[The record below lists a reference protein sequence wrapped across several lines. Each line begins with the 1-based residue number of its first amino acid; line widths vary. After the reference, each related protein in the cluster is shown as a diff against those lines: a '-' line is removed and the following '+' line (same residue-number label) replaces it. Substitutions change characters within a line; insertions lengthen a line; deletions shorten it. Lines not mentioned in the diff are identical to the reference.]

1 MISCSN
7 LVKHCNELLNVTQF
21 KDYCPNGLQI
31 EGSGS
36 IANLV
41 SGVSAN
47 QALIDVAIEQH
58 ADALLV
64 HHGFFWKGE
73 NPVISGI
80 KKQRIQALLVNN
92 INLIA
97 YHLPLDAHK
106 TLGNN
111 ILLAEQLGLNE
122 IDYFSVNEI
131 AIIGSVASQTGVEF
145 KQRLTT
151 TLSREPLHVPVE
163 RPIHRVALCTG
174 AAQNYIEQAI
184 EQGAD
189 AFVSG
194 EISENTWHIAKE
206 NNVHYFAA
214 GHHATERYG
223 VRALGDYL
231 AQKFTIKHQ
240 FIDIINPV

>member
-1 MISCSN
+1 MISCSH
-7 LVKHCNELLNVTQF
+7 LVRHCDELLNVTQF
-21 KDYCPNGLQI
+21 KDYCPNGLQV
-31 EGSGS
+31 EGNRS
-36 IANLV
+36 ITHLV

-47 QALIDVAIEQH
+47 QALIDAAIEQH

-80 KKQRIQALLVNN
+80 KKQRIQALLANN

-111 ILLAEQLGLNE
+111 VLLAEQLGLSE
-122 IDYFSVNEI
+122 IDYFATNEI
-131 AIIGSVASQTGVEF
+131 AILGSVAAQSGIEF
-145 KQRLTT
+145 KQRLTK
-151 TLSREPLHVPVE
+151 TLSREPLHVAVD
-163 RPIHRVALCTG
+163 RPIQRVALCTG
-174 AAQNYIEQAI
+174 AAQSYIEQAI
-184 EQGAD
+184 ELGAD

-194 EISENTWHIAKE
+194 EISENIWHIAKE

-231 AQKFTIKHQ
+231 AQEFAIKHQ
-240 FIDIINPV
+240 FIDIINPI

>member
-1 MISCSN
+1 MISCCH

-21 KDYCPNGLQI
+21 KDYCPNGLQV
-31 EGSGS
+31 EGNRS
-36 IANLV
+36 IAYLV

-47 QALIDVAIEQH
+47 QALIDAAIEH
-58 ADALLV
+58 NADALLV

-111 ILLAEQLGLNE
+111 VLLAKQLNLSE
-122 IDYFSVNEI
+122 IGYFSTNEI
-131 AIIGSVASQTGVEF
+131 AIIGSVATQSGIEF
-145 KQRLTT
+145 KQRLTK
-151 TLSREPLHVPVE
+151 TLSREPLHVAVD
-163 RPIHRVALCTG
+163 RQIQRVALCTG
-174 AAQNYIEQAI
+174 AAQSYIEQAI

-194 EISENTWHIAKE
+194 EISENIWHIAKE

-231 AQKFTIKHQ
+231 AQEFAIKHQ
-240 FIDIINPV
+240 FIDIINPI